1 MAAHAVRADEA
12 RVPRVAA
19 AMVAAAAA
27 AAAGAVAV
35 AAAMAVAAAVG
46 VALAVA
52 APALAAISAFKDR
65 SGRAISA
72 LKRVAEARRS
82 GAECQWTMAVAQR
95 AR

>member
-1 MAAHAVRADEA
+1 MVAAA
-12 RVPRVAA
+12 AA

-27 AAAGAVAV
+27 AAAAVMAVAV
-35 AAAMAVAAAVG
+35 AAAK
-46 VALAVA
+46 LWPT
-52 APALAAISAFKDR
+52 PALAAISAFKDR

>member
-19 AMVAAAAA
+19 AMV
-27 AAAGAVAV
+27 
-35 AAAMAVAAAVG
+35 
-46 VALAVA
+46 
-52 APALAAISAFKDR
+52 LAAISAFKDR
-65 SGRAISA
+65 SERAISA

-82 GAECQWTMAVAQR
+82 GAECQWTMAVAQL